1 MDSLEEFERELKE
14 NLKDCR
20 WSLSLKCLWRNLW
33 ILRRVLVAFVTTL
46 WSFSDDFEVIVIVN
60 KTSLLVELDD
70 CYCCAS

>member
-1 MDSLEEFERELKE
+1 
-14 NLKDCR
+14 
-20 WSLSLKCLWRNLW
+20 
-33 ILRRVLVAFVTTL
+33 VATL